1 MTIPATSNQTFRPRN
16 RRIYNAVQ
24 QDAVTFL
31 QHADRTGQSS
41 TRVIVELAV
50 GGGNSLHYHRDF
62 EERFECM
69 EGQLNL
75 QVGKQTLTLRPGEK
89 AVAPPGV
96 LHRFFNT
103 TEEVCTFKVEL
114 VPGHVGFEQSLMIA
128 YGLANDGLTNAQGI
142 PTNLQH
148 LAVLVHLSGTVP
160 AGPLGLLLPLFSMI
174 ARKAIKK
181 GVLDQLM
188 QKYGV

>member
-1 MTIPATSNQTFRPRN
+1 MDITATTLKDLKPRN

-24 QDAVTFL
+24 KDAVTFL

-69 EGQLNL
+69 QGQLSL
-75 QVGKQTLTLRPGEK
+75 QVGKEILTLRAGEK

-103 TEEVCTFKVEL
+103 TDEVCTFKVEL
-114 VPGHVGFEQSLMIA
+114 VPGHTGFEQALMIG
-128 YGLANDGLTNAQGI
+128 YGLANDGQTNAQGI
-142 PTNLQH
+142 PINLQH

-160 AGPLGLLLPLFSMI
+160 AGPLGMLLPLFSMI
-174 ARKAIKK
+174 AKGAIRK

-188 QKYGV
+188 QKYGI